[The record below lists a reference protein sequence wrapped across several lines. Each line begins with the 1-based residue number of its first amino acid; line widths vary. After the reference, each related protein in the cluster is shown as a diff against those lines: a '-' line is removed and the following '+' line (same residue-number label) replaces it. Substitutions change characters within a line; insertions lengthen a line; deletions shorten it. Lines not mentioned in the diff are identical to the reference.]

1 MLAAGGLSVLLGTRG
16 RGKRPLP
23 ALFLQRGLGRGRAYS
38 STVRLALREYPPLD
52 VVAHRPR
59 QGQALDVA
67 ALGDQVLGVVGV
79 VDRLDALGDDRP
91 FVEVVVDVVGGGADQ
106 LHALW

>member
-16 RGKRPLP
+16 RGKRPSP
-23 ALFLQRGLGRGRAYS
+23 WPSSFSEGWEERARLQHHGPIG
-38 STVRLALREYPPLD
+38 VEEYPPLD

-67 ALGDQVLGVVGV
+67 ALGD
-79 VDRLDALGDDRP
+79 
-91 FVEVVVDVVGGGADQ
+91 
-106 LHALW
+106 